1 MLIQADKSV
10 QDIVAG
16 QCIII
21 TTLVVR
27 KVILH
32 WAHWELLLETI
43 DLVQEQN
50 YRRLDEPSRVANRI
64 EQGEGFLHTVHCLV
78 FEQKLVVLRNG
89 DKEEYGGDIL
99 EAMDPLLS
107 LRTLSSNIKH
117 AICKV
122 TNDESSLRN
131 SSGLDTGT
139 KNILI
144 VRHIVVLGDTLNVV
158 KVAVRD
164 RVRNRKQVSKYQT
177 ITYYRAESF
186 NWYSLDRL
194 KQSWTPASFHK
205 AAIALPTSGGRL

>member
-1 MLIQADKSV
+1 MTRAQLYVFIRLDETAETEVLLDDNIIDGGHDESNLRCISRAREVSVDLFRLMLIQADKSV

-122 TNDESSLRN
+122 TNDESSLRD

-158 KVAVRD
+158 KV
-164 RVRNRKQVSKYQT
+164 VS
-177 ITYYRAESF
+177 
-186 NWYSLDRL
+186 
-194 KQSWTPASFHK
+194 
-205 AAIALPTSGGRL
+205 G